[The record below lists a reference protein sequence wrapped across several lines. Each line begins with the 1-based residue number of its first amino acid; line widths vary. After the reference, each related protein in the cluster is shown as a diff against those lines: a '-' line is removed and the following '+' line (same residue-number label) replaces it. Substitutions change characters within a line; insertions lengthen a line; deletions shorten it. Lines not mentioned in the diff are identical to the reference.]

1 MKLEYDIYKLKPLEV
16 ISIAASCLGI
26 TVIVSLLFYD
36 SFWGIAASPVIYVI
50 GSRIYR
56 KSRIKARKDQLT
68 SQFID
73 ALKSIGNAMSA
84 GYSMENACLEAQ
96 KEMELLYGTEAYM
109 YQEMAE
115 INRSQ
120 KMSVALEKS
129 IEEFANRTKNEDIMS
144 FSQIFSFAKRNG
156 GSMVEIIEST
166 TYKINA
172 KYETQKEIE
181 VSIAAKKMEQRVM
194 SALPIF
200 MVAYLRLTSPEYLSR
215 IYGNALGITFMTG
228 CLMVYAIALIGAERI
243 MDIKV

>member
-1 MKLEYDIYKLKPLEV
+1 MKLEYNTYKFNPLEV
-16 ISIAASCLGI
+16 ISMVAGCLGI

-36 SFWGIAASPVIYVI
+36 SFWGIAASPFIYVI
-50 GSRIYR
+50 CSSIYR

-68 SQFID
+68 GQFID
-73 ALKSIGNAMSA
+73 ALKSIANAMSA

-96 KEMELLYGTEAYM
+96 KEMEMLYGTEAYM
-109 YQEMAE
+109 YQELAE

-129 IEEFANRTKNEDIMS
+129 IEEFANRTKIEDIMS

-200 MVAYLRLTSPEYLSR
+200 MVAYLRLTSPEYLNR

>member
-1 MKLEYDIYKLKPLEV
+1 MKLEYDTYKFNPLEV
-16 ISIAASCLGI
+16 ISMVAGCLGI

-36 SFWGIAASPVIYVI
+36 SFWGIAASPFIYVI
-50 GSRIYR
+50 CSSIYR

-68 SQFID
+68 GQFID
-73 ALKSIGNAMSA
+73 ALKSIANAMSA

-96 KEMELLYGTEAYM
+96 KEMEMLYGTEAYM
-109 YQEMAE
+109 YQELAE

-129 IEEFANRTKNEDIMS
+129 IEEFANRTNIEDIMS

>member
-1 MKLEYDIYKLKPLEV
+1 MKLEYNTYKFNPLEV
-16 ISIAASCLGI
+16 ISMVAGCLGI

-36 SFWGIAASPVIYVI
+36 SFWGIAASPFIYVI
-50 GSRIYR
+50 CSSIYR

-68 SQFID
+68 GQFID
-73 ALKSIGNAMSA
+73 ALKSIANAMSA

-96 KEMELLYGTEAYM
+96 KEMEMLYGTEAYM

-129 IEEFANRTKNEDIMS
+129 IEEFANRTKIEDIMS

>member
-1 MKLEYDIYKLKPLEV
+1 MKLEYDTYKFNPLEV
-16 ISIAASCLGI
+16 ISMVAGCLGI

-36 SFWGIAASPVIYVI
+36 SFWGIAASPFIYVI
-50 GSRIYR
+50 CSSIYR

-68 SQFID
+68 GQFID
-73 ALKSIGNAMSA
+73 ALKSIANAMSA

-96 KEMELLYGTEAYM
+96 KEMEMLYGTEAYM
-109 YQEMAE
+109 YQELAE

-129 IEEFANRTKNEDIMS
+129 IEEFANRTKIEDIMS

>member
-1 MKLEYDIYKLKPLEV
+1 MKLEYDTYKFNPLEV
-16 ISIAASCLGI
+16 ISMVAGCLGI

-36 SFWGIAASPVIYVI
+36 SFWGIAASPFIYVI
-50 GSRIYR
+50 CSSIYR

-68 SQFID
+68 GQFID
-73 ALKSIGNAMSA
+73 ALKSIANAMSA

-96 KEMELLYGTEAYM
+96 KEMEMLYGTEAYM
-109 YQEMAE
+109 YQELAE

-129 IEEFANRTKNEDIMS
+129 IEEFANRTKIEDIMS

-200 MVAYLRLTSPEYLSR
+200 MVAYLRLTSPEYLNR

>member
-1 MKLEYDIYKLKPLEV
+1 MKLEYNTYKFNPLEV
-16 ISIAASCLGI
+16 IFMVAGCLGI

-36 SFWGIAASPVIYVI
+36 SFWGIAASPFIYVI
-50 GSRIYR
+50 CSSIYR

-68 SQFID
+68 GQFID
-73 ALKSIGNAMSA
+73 ALKSIANAMSA

-96 KEMELLYGTEAYM
+96 KEMEMLYGTEAYM

-129 IEEFANRTKNEDIMS
+129 IEEFANRTKIEDIMS

>member
-1 MKLEYDIYKLKPLEV
+1 MV
-16 ISIAASCLGI
+16 AGCLGI

-36 SFWGIAASPVIYVI
+36 SFWGIAASPFIYVI
-50 GSRIYR
+50 CSSIYR

-68 SQFID
+68 GQFID
-73 ALKSIGNAMSA
+73 ALKSIANAMSA

-96 KEMELLYGTEAYM
+96 KEMEMLYGTEAYM
-109 YQEMAE
+109 YQELAE

-129 IEEFANRTKNEDIMS
+129 IEEFANRTKIEDIMS

>member
-1 MKLEYDIYKLKPLEV
+1 MKLEYDTYKFNPLEV
-16 ISIAASCLGI
+16 IFMVAGCLGI

-36 SFWGIAASPVIYVI
+36 SFWGIAASPFIYVI
-50 GSRIYR
+50 CSSIYR

-68 SQFID
+68 GQFID
-73 ALKSIGNAMSA
+73 ALKSIANAMSA

-96 KEMELLYGTEAYM
+96 KEMEMLYGTEAYM

-129 IEEFANRTKNEDIMS
+129 IEEFANRTKIEDIMS